1 MKSILTILFL
11 FVSLSTY
18 ANDQILT
25 PVSPRTMAPAFS
37 LFDIDGKKHHL
48 KNYRGKV
55 VIINFWATWCP
66 PCRLEIPSM
75 QRAWKKL
82 KNKNVA
88 MLAINIGEND
98 DTIFTFSAEYEMDFP
113 ILMDKDSRVIRSWPV
128 SALPTTYVVDRKGR
142 LAYRAIGDRQWDN
155 KELIKLILNL
165 TKE

>member
-1 MKSILTILFL
+1 MKNILIILFL
-11 FVSLSTY
+11 FVSLNTH

-25 PVSPRTMAPAFS
+25 PVSPRTKAPAFS
-37 LFDIDGKKHHL
+37 LFDIDGKKHRL

-155 KELIKLILNL
+155 KELIKLILDL

>member
-1 MKSILTILFL
+1 MKKILVVLLLFASFTTL
-11 FVSLSTY
+11 AS
-18 ANDQILT
+18 DQILT
-25 PVSPRTMAPAFS
+25 PVSPRIKAPAFS
-37 LFDIDGKKHHL
+37 LLDIDGNKHRL
-48 KNYRGKV
+48 KSYRGKV
-55 VIINFWATWCP
+55 VIVNFWATWCP

-88 MLAINIGEND
+88 MLAINVGEND

-113 ILMDKDSRVIRSWPV
+113 ILMDKNSSVVRSWPV

-155 KELIKLILNL
+155 KKLMKLILDL
-165 TKE
+165 AKE